1 MASSLTI
8 NSVTLKCKD
17 FRENVVLVA
26 AEWDDW
32 VNGAYRKKLKM
43 YGSLKRWRFL
53 CSEHGTAWASSNY
66 KAMRDTLEA
75 GAAVNCT
82 FVFDG
87 ETIVNENVYLISVTK
102 RYRPGYADNKIREF
116 EVEVREEA

>member
-8 NSVTLKCKD
+8 NSVTLSCKD
-17 FRENVVLVA
+17 FRENVVAVG

-32 VNGAYRKKLKM
+32 ENSVYIKKFKL

-53 CSEHGTAWASSNY
+53 CSEYGTVWASSRY
-66 KAMRDTLEA
+66 KQMRDALEVGDTL
-75 GAAVNCT
+75 NCT

-87 ETIVNENVYLISVTK
+87 ETIVNENVYILGITK
-102 RYRPGYADNKIREF
+102 RYRPSYDLDKIREF
-116 EVEVREEA
+116 EVEVREVS

>member
-32 VNGAYRKKLKM
+32 ESGSYRKKLKM

-53 CSEHGTAWASSNY
+53 CSEHGTTWASSNY
-66 KAMRDTLEA
+66 KGIRDALEA
-75 GAAVNCT
+75 GVAVNCT

-102 RYRPGYADNKIREF
+102 RYRPGYEYSKIREF
-116 EVEVREEA
+116 EVEVREET

>member
-1 MASSLTI
+1 MASSLII
-8 NSVTLKCKD
+8 NAVTLKCKD

-32 VNGAYRKKLKM
+32 VNGAYRKKLKR

-53 CSEHGTAWASSNY
+53 CSEYGTAWSSSAY
-66 KAMRDTLEA
+66 KAMRDALEA

-82 FVFDG
+82 FVFAG
-87 ETIVNENVYLISVTK
+87 ETIVDENVYLISVTK
-102 RYRPGYADNKIREF
+102 RYRPGYEDSKIREF
-116 EVEVREEA
+116 EVEVREEI